1 MTDLLK
7 KRIRLKYLFYYI
19 TTRAISFSSAVV
31 CRFFFTILIRF
42 KIEFFYKI
50 FSRDRTKVG
59 QTNIFRVGWPK
70 LAKIFSKV
78 GQSLTFH
85 LASGVPTFIWA
96 SSSRMV
102 IMVTPT
108 FVLIQYTTII
118 PSVDRNTTMY
128 LLGMYG
134 QEQQPLELASDM
146 SDSLPLT
153 WLSFRGSPSL
163 VRPWPLFS
171 GLSRLLSSAVEL
183 SSGDAVSCDVNIS
196 ALWVDGPNSALWFCN
211 PVCVISW
218 QDREL
223 SSNCTWT

>member
-1 MTDLLK
+1 MQNKLCRSSAILVSHSTVGSFNKNHKLIQHEKFVNTFVKIVIKRFKRLYGHIKKLIVSPIMTDLLR

-19 TTRAISFSSAVV
+19 TFFICS
-31 CRFFFTILIRF
+31 CLQIFFTIQIRF
-42 KIEFFYKI
+42 QIELFYKN

-70 LAKIFSKV
+70 LAEIFSKV

-146 SDSLPLT
+146 SESLPLT
-153 WLSFRGSPSL
+153 
-163 VRPWPLFS
+163 
-171 GLSRLLSSAVEL
+171 
-183 SSGDAVSCDVNIS
+183 
-196 ALWVDGPNSALWFCN
+196 
-211 PVCVISW
+211 
-218 QDREL
+218 
-223 SSNCTWT
+223 

>member
-19 TTRAISFSSAVV
+19 TISAISFSSAVV
-31 CRFFFTILIRF
+31 CRFFLQF
-42 KIEFFYKI
+42 KLDFRLN
-50 FSRDRTKVG
+50 FSIKHFLETELRWNK
-59 QTNIFRVGWPK
+59 NIFRVGWPK

-85 LASGVPTFIWA
+85 LASGVPTFMWA

-183 SSGDAVSCDVNIS
+183 LSGDAVSCDVNIS
-196 ALWVDGPNSALWFCN
+196 ALWVDGPNSALWFCI
-211 PVCVISW
+211 PACFISW
-218 QDREL
+218 RDREL

>member
-7 KRIRLKYLFYYI
+7 KRIRLKYLFYFI
-19 TTRAISFSSAVV
+19 TTSSISFSSAVV
-31 CRFFFTILIRF
+31 CRFFLQF
-42 KIEFFYKI
+42 KLDFRLNFSIKI

-59 QTNIFRVGWPK
+59 QTNIFRWPK
-70 LAKIFSKV
+70 LAKTFSKV

-146 SDSLPLT
+146 SESLPLT

-183 SSGDAVSCDVNIS
+183 LSGDAVSCDVNIS
-196 ALWVDGPNSALWFCN
+196 ALWVDGPNSALWFCIQAFF
-211 PVCVISW
+211 ISW
-218 QDREL
+218 RDREL
-223 SSNCTWT
+223 STNCTRT

>member
-1 MTDLLK
+1 MQNKLCRSSAILVSHSTVGSFNKNHKLIQHEKFVNTFVKIVIKRFKRLYGHIQKLIVSPFMTDLLK

-42 KIEFFYKI
+42 QIEFFYKN

-59 QTNIFRVGWPK
+59 QTNIFRWPK

-146 SDSLPLT
+146 SESLPLT
-153 WLSFRGSPSL
+153 
-163 VRPWPLFS
+163 
-171 GLSRLLSSAVEL
+171 
-183 SSGDAVSCDVNIS
+183 
-196 ALWVDGPNSALWFCN
+196 
-211 PVCVISW
+211 
-218 QDREL
+218 
-223 SSNCTWT
+223 

>member
-1 MTDLLK
+1 MQNKLCRSSAIFVSHSTVGSFNKNHKLIQPEKLVNTIVKIVIKRFKRLYGYIYKLIVSPLMTNLLK
-7 KRIRLKYLFYYI
+7 KRIRLKYLFYYTCI

-31 CRFFFTILIRF
+31 CRFFFIILIRF
-42 KIEFFYKI
+42 QIEFFYKN

-146 SDSLPLT
+146 SDSSPLT
-153 WLSFRGSPSL
+153 LSSRGSPSL
-163 VRPWPLFS
+163 VCP
-171 GLSRLLSSAVEL
+171 
-183 SSGDAVSCDVNIS
+183 
-196 ALWVDGPNSALWFCN
+196 
-211 PVCVISW
+211 
-218 QDREL
+218 
-223 SSNCTWT
+223 